1 MATSRLVLIYA
12 YVEQVGCL
20 GTKVTDG
27 YECWEQN
34 PSPLKRASALSH
46 WAISQLQF
54 FIWYPLHDSN
64 FLYMFGNSIYY
75 VILLDSKQAKVI
87 QKLYHKIF

>member
-46 WAISQLQF
+46 
-54 FIWYPLHDSN
+54 
-64 FLYMFGNSIYY
+64 
-75 VILLDSKQAKVI
+75 
-87 QKLYHKIF
+87 